1 MKTYTFEFE
10 YMVPEFATVTVEVK
24 DPGYV
29 QPINEVKE
37 LAMAEFTRMYPEA
50 VDPEII
56 SWANV

>member
-10 YMVPEFATVTVEVK
+10 YMVPEFATVTVETK
-24 DPGYV
+24 DD
-29 QPINEVKE
+29 INTART
-37 LAMAEFTRMYPEA
+37 LAMEEFTRMYPEA